1 VVEVISERV
10 FHEQNSLH
18 LYRQKNLFV
27 NFLTLI
33 LVSFDIKIV
42 RSVRTLQLGNAN
54 VFAFTFS

>member
-1 VVEVISERV
+1 MVEVISERV
-10 FHEQNSLH
+10 FREQNSLH